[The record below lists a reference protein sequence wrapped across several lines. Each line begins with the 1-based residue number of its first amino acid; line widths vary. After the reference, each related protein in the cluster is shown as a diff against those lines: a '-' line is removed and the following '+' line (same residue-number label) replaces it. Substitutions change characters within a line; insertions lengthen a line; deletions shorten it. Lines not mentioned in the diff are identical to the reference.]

1 MSQSLYMCIK
11 QNNPDNRITVMAPSW
26 TRPLLD
32 RMPEVDAKL
41 KFDLKHGEL
50 NLGARRS
57 LGKSL
62 RDSNFTQAIVLPLSF
77 KSALVPF
84 HANIKTRTG
93 WRGEWRNIL
102 LNDCRPTQDEN
113 FPLMVQRFAAL
124 ANPSYSL
131 PPENIPKP
139 KLSTQQ
145 SDVNSSLSK
154 FELTKELK
162 ILAISPGAE
171 FGEAKQWPSE
181 YYAELMNAVLQ
192 QGWQV
197 WIFGS
202 AKDREVAELIV
213 AQVPE
218 KFRNRV
224 KILAGQTSLAEA
236 VDLMAQAN
244 VVISNDSGLMHI
256 AAALGRPLVAVYGST
271 SPDFTPPLAQQME
284 VVRLGLE
291 CSPCFKR
298 ECPLEH
304 LNCLR
309 QLSPDIVFAAVQRL
323 LQDAPQP
330 VDWRD

>member
-124 ANPSYSL
+124 ANATNSL
-131 PPENIPKP
+131 GDLLRPLPFLKRFQHFIPKNNP
-139 KLSTQQ
+139 
-145 SDVNSSLSK
+145 
-154 FELTKELK
+154 
-162 ILAISPGAE
+162 
-171 FGEAKQWPSE
+171 
-181 YYAELMNAVLQ
+181 
-192 QGWQV
+192 
-197 WIFGS
+197 
-202 AKDREVAELIV
+202 
-213 AQVPE
+213 
-218 KFRNRV
+218 
-224 KILAGQTSLAEA
+224 
-236 VDLMAQAN
+236 
-244 VVISNDSGLMHI
+244 VI
-256 AAALGRPLVAVYGST
+256 
-271 SPDFTPPLAQQME
+271 
-284 VVRLGLE
+284 
-291 CSPCFKR
+291 
-298 ECPLEH
+298 
-304 LNCLR
+304 
-309 QLSPDIVFAAVQRL
+309 
-323 LQDAPQP
+323 
-330 VDWRD
+330 